1 MFCSEAFYNG
11 YKNLIQMLN
20 KFFQVFRIFF
30 PDLYRQGVLIEECSK
45 FAESEYYCYLFHWK
59 V

>member
-1 MFCSEAFYNG
+1 MFCSETFYNG

-30 PDLYRQGVLIEECSK
+30 QIFIV
-45 FAESEYYCYLFHWK
+45 K
-59 V
+59 VS